1 MQKPNGITS
10 WLVLG
15 PIYNE
20 EHQAGSHSSI
30 DTHPSAIEIIKDI
43 DNDALDPRELTRSLA
58 KSPEAGDTA
67 AYGNGKIFPNKTY
80 AWRIMEFSNVN
91 WENIHDI
98 EDDIHKALAIETG
111 DSDQNH
117 QGFAGK
123 HHALAFFLVYIHS
136 PDARTTNLCVMSD
149 DTIRVWLNG
158 AELEEPLRC
167 TRERDITEDTPASC
181 GGISLLEGNNILLAA
196 VAETHVEWGFYAGI
210 ENDQG
215 LIITPMKPVPPSP
228 VKPVKVMERSDS
240 LDYPSFLGT
249 GWSFPPE
256 FILDTGKVVMT
267 ADEADIEASL
277 RILFGTAM
285 GERFMN
291 PKYGL
296 DMHDMLFEPM
306 GTTLKTL
313 LQDQV
318 KMAIL
323 IYEPRIKLLTL
334 DLDTSGH
341 YEGNLSI
348 LVEYE
353 VRSTNSRYNLVY
365 PFNTAGGGNA

>member
-1 MQKPNGITS
+1 MRFETPAGNKITLSEEDKAIKITDQNGNKIEMTEDGIKIES
-10 WLVLG
+10 GKAIQLK
-15 PIYNE
+15 
-20 EHQAGSHSSI
+20 AG
-30 DTHPSAIEIIKDI
+30 T
-43 DNDALDPRELTRSLA
+43 ELTLESGTAFSA
-58 KSPEAGDTA
+58 KGGS
-67 AYGNGKIFPNKTY
+67 
-80 AWRIMEFSNVN
+80 
-91 WENIHDI
+91 
-98 EDDIHKALAIETG
+98 
-111 DSDQNH
+111 
-117 QGFAGK
+117 
-123 HHALAFFLVYIHS
+123 
-136 PDARTTNLCVMSD
+136 
-149 DTIRVWLNG
+149 
-158 AELEEPLRC
+158 ELKLEGTSGVES
-167 TRERDITEDTPASC
+167 IT
-181 GGISLLEGNNILLAA
+181 LLEGDNILMAA
-196 VAETHVEWGFYAGI
+196 VAETHEEWGFYAGI

-215 LIITPMKPVPPSP
+215 LTIKPMKPVLKPPVEP
-228 VKPVKVMERSDS
+228 LKVVNESAN

-267 ADEADIEASL
+267 ADEVDIEASL

-291 PKYGL
+291 PRFGL

-306 GTTLKTL
+306 STTLKTL

-334 DLDTSGH
+334 DLDTPNQ
-341 YEGNLSI
+341 YEGKLSI

-365 PFNTAGGGNA
+365 PFNTGGGNA